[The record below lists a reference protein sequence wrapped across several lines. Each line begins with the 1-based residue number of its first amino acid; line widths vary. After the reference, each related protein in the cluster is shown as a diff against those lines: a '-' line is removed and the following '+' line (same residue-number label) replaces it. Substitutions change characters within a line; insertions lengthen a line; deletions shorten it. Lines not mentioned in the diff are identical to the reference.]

1 MDGWMDGDG
10 CNWKS
15 IFYPSP
21 RWIIVAIICSVSNN
35 GGRDG
40 GHFLTSFLS
49 CYPRTR
55 DSPLQV
61 FRSGRERWRCTRVCA
76 LLSKNLRILDIM
88 LSRKWSS
95 WAMISVL
102 PLPSSFDG
110 EKKIVSNQTET
121 GTGEPRIVRDIQ
133 MHTHTER
140 LTLTKATT
148 FSFITFRSNFY
159 RDISRNDNKGCVKPF
174 GFDAKNKYACH
185 TTKCLES
192 FLDKYI
198 SKNVRRGWEGS
209 VIPLSKNLF
218 LYPIIIINYR
228 STVLR
233 TFRYT
238 VWRTKRR

>member
-21 RWIIVAIICSVSNN
+21 KWIIVAIICSVSNN

-40 GHFLTSFLS
+40 GHFLTPFLS
-49 CYPRTR
+49 RYPRTR

-95 WAMISVL
+95 WTMISVL
-102 PLPSSFDG
+102 YLLLLTEKRRSSRIKPKREQG
-110 EKKIVSNQTET
+110 NRVSFAIF
-121 GTGEPRIVRDIQ
+121 RC
-133 MHTHTER
+133 THTER

-192 FLDKYI
+192 FLDKYKQECT
-198 SKNVRRGWEGS
+198 SRMRR
-209 VIPLSKNLF
+209 KC
-218 LYPIIIINYR
+218 YPP
-228 STVLR
+228 
-233 TFRYT
+233 F
-238 VWRTKRR
+238 

>member
-40 GHFLTSFLS
+40 GHFLTPFLS
-49 CYPRTR
+49 RYPRTR

-102 PLPSSFDG
+102 YLLLLTEKRRSSRIKPKREQG
-110 EKKIVSNQTET
+110 NRVSFAIF
-121 GTGEPRIVRDIQ
+121 RC
-133 MHTHTER
+133 THTER

-185 TTKCLES
+185 TTKCLKS

-238 VWRTKRR
+238 VRRTKRR